1 MAQIQVTDLTF
12 SYDGS
17 SDDVFKDVSFSIDT
31 DWKLGLIGRNG
42 RGKTTLLNLFM
53 GKYDYRGSIKAGT
66 CFDYFPYQVCDS
78 ELTKNAADL
87 IESWKPQVELWQAL
101 QLLTGKIYYSITHI
115 SERNIFSPGINSAEP
130 A

>member
-42 RGKTTLLNLFM
+42 RGKN
-53 GKYDYRGSIKAGT
+53 KSDAGSA
-66 CFDYFPYQVCDS
+66 VCS
-78 ELTKNAADL
+78 R
-87 IESWKPQVELWQAL
+87 ESVP
-101 QLLTGKIYYSITHI
+101 SD
-115 SERNIFSPGINSAEP
+115 R
-130 A
+130 